1 MITDRAPVVGTQV
14 LTGGRSLWNVAAIAG
29 QTPFY
34 VYDFGLIE
42 LRIAHLRAVLPPGLD
57 LHYAMKANP
66 LPGLVQRI
74 APLVDGLDVA
84 SLRELQLALG
94 TGIAPGDI
102 SFAGP
107 GKKDHEL
114 AAALAARVTI
124 NVESIGELARLEGL
138 QTSAHQ
144 PARVA
149 LRVNPDF
156 HVRGSGMGMGG
167 GSQQFGIDAECIP
180 DVAAAVRRSRLV
192 GLHVFAGS
200 QNLKLEA
207 LTQAV
212 TRTFALAAS
221 LFARLGVEPE
231 YLNLGGGLGIP
242 YFAGDQPLDLA
253 GYAAHLTREAL
264 AWHERFPACRLIL
277 ELGRYL
283 VGEAGMFVTRVID
296 KKVSRGKTFLVVDG
310 GLHHH
315 LAASGNFGQVIPRN
329 YPISVVPK
337 HEACQRLETVTV
349 VGPLCTPLDT
359 LGRDVE
365 LPACEVGDLVVVHQ
379 SGAYG
384 PSASPTNFLSHPA
397 PVELVM

>member
-124 NVESIGELARLEGL
+124 NVESIGELARLEGR

-384 PSASPTNFLSHPA
+384 PSASPINFLSHPA